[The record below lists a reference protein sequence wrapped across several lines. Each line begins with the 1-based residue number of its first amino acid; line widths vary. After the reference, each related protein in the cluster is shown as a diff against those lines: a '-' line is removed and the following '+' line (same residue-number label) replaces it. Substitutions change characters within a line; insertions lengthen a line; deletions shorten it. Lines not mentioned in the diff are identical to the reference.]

1 VTVDGADVGIVR
13 SPCHSPTF
21 DEVLGMAAID
31 RDLVEVG
38 REVDVA
44 GGDGTARATVAEF
57 PLYDTQKTRPRS

>member
-1 VTVDGADVGIVR
+1 
-13 SPCHSPTF
+13 
-21 DEVLGMAAID
+21 MAAID

-44 GGDGTARATVAEF
+44 VGGGTARATGAEF